1 MLQNNYKISHL
12 MIFLTILKKEKF
24 DMLSKYSYPNLIH
37 IQHSQGGPTTYEN
50 RFFRRKNY
58 RR

>member
-1 MLQNNYKISHL
+1 

-24 DMLSKYSYPNLIH
+24 DMFSKYSYPNHIH
-37 IQHSQGGPTTYEN
+37 IQYSQGGPTIYEN